1 MHAKTKTSQQ
11 TQGGLTT
18 IWGGGAEDLGGIGS
32 RFGASR
38 GSDISYRIDGKY
50 AHRKTWKG
58 GHRRKNPPEAIK
70 RFEVLVMAV
79 IALEIVALLWITGAL
94 GGPL

>member
-1 MHAKTKTSQQ
+1 MTKAMSEAKRKD
-11 TQGGLTT
+11 
-18 IWGGGAEDLGGIGS
+18 WA
-32 RFGASR
+32 
-38 GSDISYRIDGKY
+38 DGKY
-50 AHRKTWKG
+50 AKRKTWKG
-58 GHRRKNPPEAIK
+58 GHRRKNPPEAIQ